1 MACCRRLHGKHTCC
15 DHSKRSDTPVFSEAR
30 GCGGDCASVA
40 PGDSPVFSRNLSTA
54 SAHPDTTP
62 FHLLTVKWTF
72 VEAQLSVDFLQ
83 RPPPA
88 A

>member
-15 DHSKRSDTPVFSEAR
+15 DHFKRSDTPVLSEAR
-30 GCGGDCASVA
+30 GCGGDCDSVA
-40 PGDSPVFSRNLSTA
+40 PGDSPVFSRNLPTA
-54 SAHPDTTP
+54 FTHPDSTP
-62 FHLLTVKWTF
+62 LGLLTVTRNF
-72 VEAQLSVDFLQ
+72 VAAQLSVDFLQ